1 MNDAQPSWFRENLFI
16 VAAIA
21 LPIIVILFFLAA
33 TRLPALW
40 VDDPKHDFFF
50 AIYEQRSDG
59 AEFGI
64 RFIRKQGGIQAEVR
78 KSDNNH
84 YRSVQ
89 RLFRYKALEQSVV
102 EIEFDVPEEVVT
114 QLRAQPNA
122 TPDVDHPISVPV
134 PLGPIELDIQNKAPD
149 GYALHKF
156 SGRNSGL
163 VSEIF
168 GMNRRTRDM
177 SIAKGGRVV
186 KIPQPAMTTENWYYY
201 QSAEFLGWVVK

>member
-1 MNDAQPSWFRENLFI
+1 MNDAQPSWFRDNLFI

-21 LPIIVILFFLAA
+21 LPVLVILFFLAA

-50 AIYEQRSDG
+50 AIYEQRSEQ

-64 RFIRKQGGIQAEVR
+64 RFVRKQGGVQAEIR
-78 KSDNNH
+78 RNDNNH

-89 RLFRYKALEQSVV
+89 RLFRYNTLEQSVV
-102 EIEFDVPEEVVT
+102 EVEFNVPDEVAE
-114 QLRAQPNA
+114 QLRAQIKQ
-122 TPDVDHPISVPV
+122 TPEVDRPITV
-134 PLGPIELDIQNKAPD
+134 PLQLGDITLDIQNTAPD
-149 GYALHKF
+149 GYSLHKF

-163 VSEIF
+163 VSEVF

-177 SIAKGGRVV
+177 SIEKGGRVV
-186 KIPQPAMTTENWYYY
+186 KIPRPAMATENWYYY
-201 QSAEFLGWVVK
+201 QAGEFLGWVVK